1 MAAVGRCHPVLGTT
15 RHHVTS
21 YRFLGVGDH
30 ATLTR
35 TGVYHRSD
43 GGRRVG
49 GRNVIERMDA
59 LDARAYR
66 VVLGAMQTER
76 GSVDDSSCVVTHT
89 QRARAVGWTLVSVL
103 GLAGVLG
110 VVLEP
115 ALLGP
120 ALPVLVG
127 AGRLVWMQQGII
139 SVTFD
144 GLGLALPGRP
154 AQRWSWDEV
163 ESVEVIRRGEEPDV
177 RVWFHGRRSPLMVSG
192 PGLRATGGS
201 AAEVAELAARQAG
214 VPVIPGLPRP
224 ELDRARERPRR

>member
-1 MAAVGRCHPVLGTT
+1 M
-15 RHHVTS
+15 
-21 YRFLGVGDH
+21 
-30 ATLTR
+30 
-35 TGVYHRSD
+35 
-43 GGRRVG
+43 
-49 GRNVIERMDA
+49 IERMDA

-76 GSVDDSSCVVTHT
+76 GRVDDSGCVVVTHT

-103 GLAGVLG
+103 ALAWVVA

-115 ALLGP
+115 VLLGL

-127 AGRLVWMQQGII
+127 AGRLVWMRQGII

-144 GLGLALPGRP
+144 DLGLALPGRP

-177 RVWFHGRRSPLMVSG
+177 RVWVHGRRSPLMVSG
-192 PGLRATGGS
+192 PGLLATGGS
-201 AAEVAELAARQAG
+201 AAEMAQQAAGRAG
-214 VPVIPGLPRP
+214 VPVIQTLPRSEP
-224 ELDRARERPRR
+224 KRTHERPRR